1 MSINCQNWFQ
11 LLFNKYGRSRES
23 RIYPWTGQHTCTCF
37 TCFMTGL
44 GHFKDESVFKAV
56 EGALKDVNVKEV
68 ATSGDSCLALSGF

>member
-1 MSINCQNWFQ
+1 
-11 LLFNKYGRSRES
+11 
-23 RIYPWTGQHTCTCF
+23 
-37 TCFMTGL
+37 MTGL